1 MTTSTNRKTTS
12 LVELTVSPV
21 LQGVL
26 ALKKLASGVVAFTD
40 PTGIQGGLGAQ
51 ETVTTHSLKRAFRSI
66 IQASGSNIH

>member
-1 MTTSTNRKTTS
+1 M
-12 LVELTVSPV
+12 ELTVSPV